1 MTRRNISDLKESLQF
16 TQEDIDENINGFN
29 QKVKEIEIDLNEIKK
44 TIISE
49 WMVSVKTGKK
59 VRMIASTKCTRF
71 QKTILKRALMI
82 Q

>member
-1 MTRRNISDLKESLQF
+1 MARRNISDLKESLQF
-16 TQEDIDENINGFN
+16 TQDDIDENINGFN

-49 WMVSVKTGKK
+49 SMVSVKTGKK
-59 VRMIASTKCTRF
+59 VRMIASIKCTRF